1 MEGKKA
7 VQKMEAVNRKTAAVN
22 MKTVAVNMKPE
33 KEAVNKKTEGCCETS
48 EAAGRGEGH

>member
-1 MEGKKA
+1 
-7 VQKMEAVNRKTAAVN
+7 

-33 KEAVNKKTEGCCETS
+33 KEAVNKKTEGCCETN